1 MSAWDSATRS
11 EETAI
16 KFHMFYLLKSVHA
29 LKCRLKS
36 DKNKTLHKKKTYR
49 IAITDLSEA
58 KDTVDDL
65 NITTEHD
72 EHLVVSEIS
81 TTIDCKYAAQICRNL
96 IVG

>member
-1 MSAWDSATRS
+1 MGQRDSLRTDCHKVSYVLFTEIRPSVKMSVKIGQKQDT
-11 EETAI
+11 TQ
-16 KFHMFYLLKSVHA
+16 
-29 LKCRLKS
+29 
-36 DKNKTLHKKKTYR
+36 KKTYR

-81 TTIDCKYAAQICRNL
+81 TTIDCKYAVQICRNL
-96 IVG
+96 IVW